1 MSDLSVES
9 KPQIPGQTT
18 IIQSPEQKEFM
29 DLMNKLFL
37 GIHEVVYTSNL
48 LDDDVVEKHPELQ
61 DLKRAVRNL
70 GKVAWE
76 FQKLVRKMATR

>member
-1 MSDLSVES
+1 MSETSLEA
-9 KPQIPGQTT
+9 KAQPAGIPT
-18 IIQSPEQKEFM
+18 SEQKEFM

-37 GIHEVVYTSNL
+37 AIHEVVYTSNL

-70 GKVAWE
+70 GKIAWE
-76 FQKLVRKMATR
+76 FQKLVKKMAAR